1 MIFLSLGINYFC
13 HFDYP
18 QKKKLQNTDI
28 FPYVSFEEK
37 DKTLQRMASL
47 QRVFWIEMN
56 VLYVCEQGFHSLTLF
71 LRIEYSF

>member
-1 MIFLSLGINYFC
+1 MFPSKERENKMMFKFHSLFIQVSCELRNDFFPLGINYFC

-28 FPYVSFEEK
+28 FLYVSFEEK

-47 QRVFWIEMN
+47 QRVF
-56 VLYVCEQGFHSLTLF
+56 
-71 LRIEYSF
+71 